1 MAAVQMK
8 EFLEKGNI
16 KNSVNFPNVILDDE
30 GERISVIHKAELNT
44 NDILS
49 VFTEKGVTVKA
60 FKSGTKGEY
69 TYSLFVVDGL
79 NEGIEEKILGKTGV
93 VRVRKI

>member
-16 KNSVNFPNVILDDE
+16 KNSVNFPNVILDDD
-30 GERISVIHKAELNT
+30 GDRFSVIHKSDLNT

-49 VFTEKGVTVKA
+49 VFTENGVTVKA
-60 FKSGTKGEY
+60 FKSGAKENLHIR
-69 TYSLFVVDGL
+69 SLWLTVLLMMLLVQ
-79 NEGIEEKILGKTGV
+79 
-93 VRVRKI
+93 